1 MRKPDRVYLLDELRG
16 LAVLLM
22 IFYHGAYDAVY
33 LFRFTGTA
41 WFTSAPMA
49 FLQRYIAGIQAA
61 TSAGAQKPSSAA
73 CWSLR

>member
-41 WFTSAPMA
+41 WSPVRPWPFCSGTSP
-49 FLQRYIAGIQAA
+49 
-61 TSAGAQKPSSAA
+61 
-73 CWSLR
+73 